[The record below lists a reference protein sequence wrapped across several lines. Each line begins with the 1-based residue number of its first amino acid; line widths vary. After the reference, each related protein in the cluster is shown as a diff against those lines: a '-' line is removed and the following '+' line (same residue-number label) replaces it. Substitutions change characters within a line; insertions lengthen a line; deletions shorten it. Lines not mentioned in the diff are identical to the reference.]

1 MYDVWFCFGV
11 GQGDGGETKDRPLRS
26 EIMIISRC
34 SKHLNKRKGE
44 HRCRRITKI
53 KVCRLLRWGPGLVGQ
68 VVMADVEWRFIY
80 GMAVSSKWK
89 GTLTILFYK
98 GEPAHEFWPQPS

>member
-1 MYDVWFCFGV
+1 MEMKEGRKEEDKCRSILR
-11 GQGDGGETKDRPLRS
+11 TK
-26 EIMIISRC
+26 
-34 SKHLNKRKGE
+34 
-44 HRCRRITKI
+44 
-53 KVCRLLRWGPGLVGQ
+53 VYRLLRWGLGLVDLAA
-68 VVMADVEWRFIY
+68 MADAVLRFIY